1 MAYDAQLATRV
12 RALLAER
19 DDVTE
24 RKMFGGL
31 AFMVGGTMCC
41 GLLDDELMVRVGP
54 ELGARALERPFTR
67 VMDFTGRPMTGML
80 FVTAEGIAADDALAG
95 WVRMALSYAA
105 SLPAKTVPPKR
116 RRTG

>member
-1 MAYDAQLATRV
+1 VAYNEQLATRV

-19 DDVTE
+19 DDVIE

-31 AFMVGGTMCC
+31 AFMAGGNMCC
-41 GLLDDELMVRVGP
+41 GVLDDELMIRVGP
-54 ELGARALERPFTR
+54 ELGASALKRPFTR

-80 FVTAEGIAADDALAG
+80 FVASEGIAADDALAG

-105 SLPAKTVPPKR
+105 SLPAKTAGPKR